1 MLYRTL
7 LFIAATASLIA
18 CNSEPKKDGNIAVH
32 GTAPVD
38 FAGQQIYL
46 FTVDAQS
53 QQKADSA
60 LINEDGSFELIS
72 TIEKLDFY
80 QIGIDSRN
88 RINLGL
94 QPNEE
99 ITLTIRNAQFEQ
111 DYNIS
116 GSTES
121 EKIQE
126 VIGLQ
131 IEGFQKQ
138 DSLGKAIQAAQQ
150 QQDVMSFTQLRQMA
164 QESALNY
171 QAKLAKFATSNSSS
185 IASLIA
191 LQQLNVDQNFEVYEK
206 VITDLKPSMEG
217 HFFYDNFASVVA
229 SKKKLAVGAIAPD
242 LKFPNPTGELIA
254 VSDYRG
260 KYVLLDFWASWCKPC
275 RMENPNV
282 VRMYEKYS
290 SKGFEIVGISLDQKE
305 QAWVSAINQDKLT
318 WPQMSDLKGWS
329 AEPAQV
335 YGVRAIPAT
344 FLLDPEGKI
353 IAKDLRG
360 HALEEKLQELFG
372 A

>member
-1 MLYRTL
+1 MLYRIFLFVIASSL
-7 LFIAATASLIA
+7 LMA
-18 CNSEPKKDGNIAVH
+18 CGSEPKKDGNILIN
-32 GTAPVD
+32 GTAPID
-38 FAGQQIYL
+38 FVGKQIYL
-46 FTVDAQS
+46 FSVDAQS
-53 QQKADSA
+53 QHKIDSA
-60 LINEDGSFELIS
+60 LVGDDGNFELIS

-80 QIGIDSRN
+80 QIGIDSKN

-94 QPNEE
+94 HPNEE
-99 ITLTIRNAQFEQ
+99 VTLTIRNSQFEQ

-116 GSTES
+116 GSSES
-121 EKIQE
+121 EKIQQ

-131 IEGFQKQ
+131 IKGFQKQ

-150 QQDVMSFTQLRQMA
+150 QQDVMLFTQLRQIA
-164 QESALNY
+164 QEAALEY
-171 QAKLAKFATSNSSS
+171 QNTLAEFAVSNSSS

-191 LQQLNVDQNFEVYEK
+191 LQQLNIDQNFEVYDK
-206 VITDLKPSMEG
+206 VLTDLKPSMEG
-217 HFFYDNFASVVA
+217 HFFYDNFASVLE

-242 LKFPNPTGELIA
+242 LKFPNPTGKLVTI
-254 VSDYRG
+254 SDYRG

-282 VRMYEKYS
+282 VKMYEKYS

-305 QAWVSAINQDKLT
+305 QAWVSAINQDKLA

-360 HALEEKLQELFG
+360 PALEEKLQELFG
-372 A
+372 V